1 MVKINEFYDQPID
14 DSLPYNVVDD
24 VCIFMRND
32 PMFYRKSFFPAI
44 KRMQECSMSETEYD
58 KIKELGNG
66 KFKEIKELNDPEGV
80 EVVLNMKDDSLNISA
95 EIKVDTFKVSLE
107 DNTFEKINEIFGEE
121 NYTLI

>member
-58 KIKELGNG
+58 KIKELGPMIDKAARLYCS
-66 KFKEIKELNDPEGV
+66 KFKVGKRPEELLTKEDKYSLIQKVYAEEMTEIRKGTY
-80 EVVLNMKDDSLNISA
+80 K
-95 EIKVDTFKVSLE
+95 
-107 DNTFEKINEIFGEE
+107 
-121 NYTLI
+121 